1 MLASKTPGGGMLQNS
16 LSTVIT
22 RSVMICP
29 ISPSLGQKPR
39 ELTIPSSPVPQM
51 GAWQPSRG
59 HETGHRLLQQDH
71 RLDPGR
77 KHLARNIFPSRVKRT
92 SESPFPWANFG
103 SGQST
108 TACGSGFLRGPHTQE
123 GRPPGLQT
131 NTRPTSYPQKEL
143 EASDP
148 WSRQPP
154 AVWNCLCLLPQKDG
168 EAVFMSQLLLR
179 MLKKELFSLIS
190 VIKPVSGFPV
200 TRNAI
205 AQRPFPFVRVT
216 RNQHVCNNR
225 TVRCWLPKLKYQ
237 NAMQLMCRF

>member
-1 MLASKTPGGGMLQNS
+1 MLASNTPGGRMLQNS

-148 WSRQPP
+148 
-154 AVWNCLCLLPQKDG
+154 
-168 EAVFMSQLLLR
+168 
-179 MLKKELFSLIS
+179 
-190 VIKPVSGFPV
+190 
-200 TRNAI
+200 
-205 AQRPFPFVRVT
+205 
-216 RNQHVCNNR
+216 
-225 TVRCWLPKLKYQ
+225 
-237 NAMQLMCRF
+237 